1 LRLSVTYVDDVAA
14 TFQVAAEEGWHGT
27 YNVAAPEPT
36 CVRDIATTIGRFL
49 GVAPIF
55 ERTGRP
61 EPSPLIADLNRLA
74 TVRDPD
80 KFRALDQGIVQTL
93 TEGC

>member
-1 LRLSVTYVDDVAA
+1 MTYVDDVAA
-14 TFQVAAEEGWHGT
+14 TFQGAAEEGWPGT

-36 CVRDIATTIGRFL
+36 CVRDIATTIGRLL

-74 TVRDPD
+74 TVRDPN
-80 KFRALDQGIVQTL
+80 KFRALDQGIVQIL
-93 TEGC
+93 TEGR